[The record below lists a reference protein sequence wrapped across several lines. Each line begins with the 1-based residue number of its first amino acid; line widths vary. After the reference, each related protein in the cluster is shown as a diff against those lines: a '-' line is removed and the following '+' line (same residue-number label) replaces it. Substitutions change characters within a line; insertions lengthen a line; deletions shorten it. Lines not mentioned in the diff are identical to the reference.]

1 MEPFI
6 CDCDVIHQ
14 KIVQHVKEE
23 LLEDA
28 LTFDIADFF
37 KIFGD
42 STRIKILW
50 ALDKS
55 EMCVCDLAYLLQMTK
70 SAISHQLKTLRAH
83 KLVKV
88 RKEGKF
94 VYYQL
99 SDQHVKDIL
108 EKSLEHLEERHE
120 K

>member
-1 MEPFI
+1 MKEQFV
-6 CDCDVIHQ
+6 CDCDVVHQ
-14 KIVQHVKEE
+14 EIINQVEI
-23 LLEDA
+23 LDDT

-42 STRIKILW
+42 SPRVKILW
-50 ALDKS
+50 ALEKH

-70 SAISHQLKTLRAH
+70 SAISHQLRILRDH

-88 RKEGKF
+88 RKDGKF

-99 SDQHVKDIL
+99 NDFHVKDIL
-108 EKSLEHLEERHE
+108 DKSLEHLEEG

>member
-1 MEPFI
+1 MEQLI
-6 CDCDVIHQ
+6 CDCERIH
-14 KIVQHVKEE
+14 KEMVQHVKEE
-23 LLEDA
+23 LLEDS

-42 STRIKILW
+42 STRVKILW

-70 SAISHQLKTLRAH
+70 SAISHQLKTLRDH
-83 KLVKV
+83 KLVKL

-99 SDQHVKDIL
+99 NDEHVKDIL
-108 EKSLEHLEERHE
+108 EKALEHLEERYE

>member
-1 MEPFI
+1 MKEQLV
-6 CDCDVIHQ
+6 CDSEVIHEE
-14 KIVQHVKEE
+14 IVCKVRKE
-23 LLEDA
+23 LLDDS
-28 LTFDIADFF
+28 LTFDVADFF

-42 STRIKILW
+42 STRVKILW

-70 SAISHQLKTLRAH
+70 SAISHQLRILRDH
-83 KLVKV
+83 KLVSI

-99 SDQHVKDIL
+99 KDDHVKDIL
-108 EKSLEHLEERHE
+108 EKALEHLEEAR
-120 K
+120 

>member
-1 MEPFI
+1 MEQFI
-6 CDCDVIHQ
+6 CDCEVIHQ
-14 KIVQHVKEE
+14 EVVQHVKEE
-23 LLEDA
+23 LLEDD
-28 LTFDIADFF
+28 LIFDIADFF

-42 STRIKILW
+42 STRVKILW

-70 SAISHQLKTLRAH
+70 SAISHQLKTLRNH
-83 KLVKV
+83 KLVKA

-99 SDQHVKDIL
+99 NDEHVKDIL
-108 EKSLEHLEERHE
+108 EKALVHLEEKYE

>member
-1 MEPFI
+1 MKEQFI
-6 CDCDVIHQ
+6 CDCEVVHDDV
-14 KIVQHVKEE
+14 VCYVKKN
-23 LLEDA
+23 LLEDS

-42 STRIKILW
+42 STRVKILW
-50 ALDKS
+50 ALDKH

-70 SAISHQLKTLRAH
+70 SAISHQLRILRDH

-94 VYYQL
+94 VYYEL
-99 SDQHVKDIL
+99 NDEHVKDIL
-108 EKSLEHLEERHE
+108 EKALEHLEEAR
-120 K
+120 